1 MAAPRSVTLIV
12 AALLAV
18 GALSAG
24 SQPDFSGTW
33 ILDKD
38 HSFFAS

>member
-12 AALLAV
+12 AALLAA

-38 HSFFAS
+38 HSVFAS